1 MRRLPDAVER
11 LATVVAERTLTLAVA
26 ESLTSGKLAAE
37 IGRGEGAQDW
47 FAGGMVAYQTRVKED
62 VLGLPPGTDPCS
74 AECAEQL
81 ARGAMTLLGS
91 DVAVST
97 TGVGGPDP
105 QDGHDAGT
113 VYLGWANRQGSGHRL
128 LALDGSPEEV
138 LDAAVDAALLLLI
151 ETVERLGR

>member
-1 MRRLPDAVER
+1 VER
-11 LATVVAERTLTLAVA
+11 LATLVAERALTLAVA

-47 FAGGMVAYQTRVKED
+47 FAGGMVAYQTRVKEN

-81 ARGAMTLLGS
+81 ARGAMTLLGA

-128 LALDGSPEEV
+128 LTLDGSPEEV
-138 LDAAVDAALLLLI
+138 LDAAVHAALHLFI